1 MKAKAGDRK
10 MAKRLSKPTAVFE
23 KSPKKPERDDMPGK
37 MKGGKQP
44 GNLARKLA
52 GRKI

>member
-1 MKAKAGDRK
+1 MRGRAKQTK
-10 MAKRLSKPTAVFE
+10 SLSKPTRVFAA
-23 KSPKKPERDDMPGK
+23 SAKKPNADDMPGK
-37 MKGGKQP
+37 MRGGRQP

>member
-1 MKAKAGDRK
+1 MKHRAGDMKAKK
-10 MAKRLSKPTAVFE
+10 SLSKPTRVFAA
-23 KSPKKPERDDMPGK
+23 SAKKPNADDMPGK
-37 MKGGKQP
+37 MRGGRQP